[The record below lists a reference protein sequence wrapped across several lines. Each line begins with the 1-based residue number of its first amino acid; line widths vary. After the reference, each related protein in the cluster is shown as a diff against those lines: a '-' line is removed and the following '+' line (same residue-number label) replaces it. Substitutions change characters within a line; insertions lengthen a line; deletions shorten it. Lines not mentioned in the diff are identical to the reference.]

1 VASLVSREVQ
11 AEVSGGRERAS
22 TAAVAAG
29 VALRSEEAVPDMDGP
44 GSAGGMASAGGTA
57 GADGTA
63 GAGTGAPRR
72 RVKRVRKAVAGAV
85 FVFLGRGLAAAA
97 KHDSRVRGEVGSW
110 PEGTVLV
117 IGVAPD
123 GPRMTVRKSGGK
135 LEYLGGAS
143 SLTPTIEVEFKS
155 IDVALPV
162 LIGMKGMLQAFAEH
176 RSILKGDIGLGMSIV
191 RSLHIVEGYLFPDV
205 IGKRV
210 LPRAPHREVSRL
222 AVYASTLTSHSAT
235 LQP

>member
-1 VASLVSREVQ
+1 
-11 AEVSGGRERAS
+11 
-22 TAAVAAG
+22 
-29 VALRSEEAVPDMDGP
+29 LRDEEGVPDMDGP
-44 GSAGGMASAGGTA
+44 GSAGSVAGAGGTASADGAAGAGGTA
-57 GADGTA
+57 G
-63 GAGTGAPRR
+63 TGGPRR

-85 FVFLGRGLAAAA
+85 FPFLGRGLAAAA

-117 IGVAPD
+117 IGVEPD

-135 LEYLGGAS
+135 LEYLGGS
-143 SLTPTIEVEFKS
+143 STLAPTIEVEFKS

-176 RSILKGDIGLGMSIV
+176 RSILKGDIGLGMSVV

-222 AVYASTLTSHSAT
+222 KVYASTLTSHSAT